1 MKLSVAAIAAIVIT
15 SLLMGCAETSN
26 PVSTPAAGT
35 TSSVSILDLPASSSH
50 SLGKVS
56 DPVVITP
63 EDGGVVTVTNAY
75 TTPMGTSV
83 SVTMKLTFD
92 AGTVTVPTT
101 VTIALDDRKVMA
113 DFSPSGT
120 SFQKPVHLDADVT
133 GLNLSNLPASAKL
146 ALYYLSGSTV
156 EKMDVESLKW
166 DAPTGTLQCRGGM
179 LPHFSIYGF
188 GFTK

>member
-15 SLLMGCAETSN
+15 SLFMGCAETSN
-26 PVSTPAAGT
+26 PVSAPSAGNTP
-35 TSSVSILDLPASSSH
+35 SVSILDLPASSSH
-50 SLGKVS
+50 SMGKVS

-63 EDGGVVTVTNAY
+63 EDGGIVSVTNAY
-75 TTPMGTSV
+75 TTLTGTSV

-92 AGTVTVPTT
+92 PGTVTAPTT

-120 SFQKPVHLDADVT
+120 VFQKPVHLDADVT
-133 GLNLSNLPASAKL
+133 GLNFSDLPANTKL
-146 ALYYLSGSTV
+146 ALYYLSGRTI
-156 EKMDVESLKW
+156 EKMNVQTLTW
-166 DAPTGTLQCRGGM
+166 DGATGTLQCRGGS

>member
-26 PVSTPAAGT
+26 PISAPAA
-35 TSSVSILDLPASSSH
+35 SANPSVSILDLPASPSH

-63 EDGGVVTVTNAY
+63 EEGGIVTVTNAY
-75 TTPMGTSV
+75 TTPSGKSV

-92 AGTVTVPTT
+92 PGTVSAPTT
-101 VTIALDDRKVMA
+101 VTIALDDRKAMA

-120 SFQKPVHLDADVT
+120 VFQKPVHLDADIT
-133 GLNLSNLPASAKL
+133 GLNFTGLSASTKL
-146 ALYYLSGSTV
+146 ALYYLSGTSV
-156 EKMDVESLKW
+156 EKMKVANLTW
-166 DAPTGTLQCRGGM
+166 DGATGTLQCRGGTI
-179 LPHFSIYGF
+179 PHFSIYGF